1 MYQNDRGSYR
11 NKESIFSEFRR
22 SCLGRF
28 IMFAGILG
36 LIALFAIFTCPSE
49 ETMREE
55 MNDNIRQCIE
65 ANDSLNTD
73 WIDDAINNIGYIFTT
88 ADTTASSE
96 AMENFDSQNTLT
108 YHNHGVF
115 STMRLYNTF
124 QVEGM
129 RCGFGIFG
137 LVIPT
142 VNFNDFI
149 LRTGTMRRDYNQPII
164 HNNNVNDDE
173 YLGENPDLGG
183 VFEYDED

>member
-1 MYQNDRGSYR
+1 MYQKDRGSYR
-11 NKESIFSEFRR
+11 NKESILSEFRR
-22 SCLGRF
+22 SCLGRV
-28 IMFAGILG
+28 IMTAGIIG
-36 LIALFAIFTCPSE
+36 IIAFFAILTCPSE
-49 ETMREE
+49 QAMREE

-73 WIDDAINNIGYIFTT
+73 WIDDAINNIGYIFTM
-88 ADTTASSE
+88 ADTSVYSE

-108 YHNHGVF
+108 YHNHTFF

-164 HNNNVNDDE
+164 RNNVNDDE
-173 YLGENPDLGG
+173 YFGENPDLGG
-183 VFEYDED
+183 VFEYDEE

>member
-1 MYQNDRGSYR
+1 MYQKDRGSYR
-11 NKESIFSEFRR
+11 NKESILGEFSH
-22 SCLGRF
+22 SCLGRV
-28 IMFAGILG
+28 IMAAGILAVIG
-36 LIALFAIFTCPSE
+36 FFAFLTCPSE
-49 ETMREE
+49 QTMREE

-65 ANDSLNTD
+65 SNDSLNTD
-73 WIDDAINNIGYIFTT
+73 WIDNAINNIGYIFTM
-88 ADTTASSE
+88 ADTSVHSE
-96 AMENFDSQNTLT
+96 AMENFDSHNTLT
-108 YHNHGVF
+108 YHNHTFF

-164 HNNNVNDDE
+164 QNNVNDEE
-173 YLGENPDLGG
+173 YFGENPDLGG
-183 VFEYDED
+183 VFEYDEE